1 MKLPLK
7 SDKNK
12 FSFFIIDDSMSITK
26 TLKEMIESF
35 EGKYIGNASNSTEA
49 FSQLVKYINEI
60 DFILLDILMPDISG
74 LKIIPAIKTINPNF
88 KIIMLSALSS
98 PANIQ
103 QAISLGASHFIA
115 KPFRV
120 DQFFNVIKT
129 LCESSI
135 KDSNTSIHETKKDF
149 TKIHALIIE
158 DSNLSANFIRTKL
171 ESLGCKVV
179 GIAHRGQQALDILNK
194 VPSINLAV
202 LSMVLPDMDGL
213 SLIIKINMFDPDIK
227 IIMFSAKDDARSI
240 EKTKELGVD
249 YYISKSNFTDRQLY
263 EALYE
268 LFTDL

>member
-7 SDKNK
+7 PNGTK
-12 FSFFIIDDSMSITK
+12 FSFFIIDDSLSITK

-35 EGKYIGNASNSTEA
+35 GGHYIGSAANSTEA
-49 FSQLVKYINEI
+49 FAELVKSVNEI
-60 DFILLDILMPDISG
+60 DFVMLDILMPDISG
-74 LKIIPAIKTINPNF
+74 LKIIPAIKTINPQF

-103 QAISLGASHFIA
+103 MAISLGASHFIA
-115 KPFRV
+115 KPFRI
-120 DQFFNVIKT
+120 DQVFNVFKT
-129 LCESSI
+129 FCESTIQESGPPI
-135 KDSNTSIHETKKDF
+135 DGQKKDF
-149 TKIHALIIE
+149 NKIHALIIE

-194 VPSINLAV
+194 VPTINLAV
-202 LSMVLPDMDGL
+202 ISMVLPDTDGL
-213 SLIIKINMFDPDIK
+213 TLILKINMFDPDIK

-268 LFTDL
+268 LFTNL